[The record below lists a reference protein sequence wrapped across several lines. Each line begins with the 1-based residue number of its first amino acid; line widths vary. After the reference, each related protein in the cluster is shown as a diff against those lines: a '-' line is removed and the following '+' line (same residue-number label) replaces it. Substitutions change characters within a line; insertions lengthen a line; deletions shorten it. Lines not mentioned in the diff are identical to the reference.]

1 MKAQTFY
8 ICLWIMFLIKTI
20 DWLYAKTSSEPEM
33 INNHSHE
40 ILKINLWIY
49 IRSKF
54 LDLITYL
61 VISYSCNEIK
71 EKFLKKECP
80 IFSC

>member
-1 MKAQTFY
+1 
-8 ICLWIMFLIKTI
+8 MFLIKTI

-71 EKFLKKECP
+71 EKFLKKEYP